1 MAKKT
6 TGPATD
12 YTETE
17 ETTLETVL
25 KRAWKEYQAKG
36 QKPERMTVY
45 GARVEWAGV
54 ETPRAAVRLDRLALG
69 RVGVALSATEQA
81 QANARAARGEAT
93 SYTATGWHAQLRALT
108 GTARGSELADR
119 AGLNPS
125 ARTLRA
131 WLAEDRPPN
140 PANRRAIAEAYSGL
154 RTYNRDHAQVAARA
168 ARHDTVE
175 AINAAVRDR
184 YGADVRFRD
193 IGRIEFHD

>member
-1 MAKKT
+1 MASKT

-12 YTETE
+12 YTDAEETE
-17 ETTLETVL
+17 LEAAAE
-25 KRAWKEYQAKG
+25 RAWEEYQTG
-36 QKPERMTVY
+36 REQMPERMAVY

-54 ETPRAAVRLDRLALG
+54 ETPRAAVRLDRLDLD
-69 RVGVALSATEQA
+69 RVGAALSAAKQA
-81 QANARAARGEAT
+81 SSRATQGEAT

-125 ARTLRA
+125 SRTLRA

-140 PANRRAIAEAYSGL
+140 AANQRAIAEAYSGL
-154 RTYNRDHAQVAARA
+154 RTYSRDHAQVTARA
-168 ARHDTVE
+168 ARHDAVA
-175 AINAAVRDR
+175 AINDAVRDR

-193 IGRIEFHD
+193 IGSIEFHD